1 MRGHDLRRDI
11 IETARAMNALG
22 INQGTSGNLS
32 ARIDGGFLVTPSG
45 IDYEACAP
53 DDIIRMTM
61 DGTPD
66 GPHKPSSEWRMH
78 RDLLAARPE
87 VQAVLHAHPT
97 FSTVLACMRR
107 AIPPFHSMVAIA
119 GGKDIPCSAYA
130 NFGTEELSTAMIEAM
145 QGRTACLLANHGMIA
160 VAGNLK
166 GVLTRASEV
175 ETLARQYCLTLQI
188 GEPVLLTDA
197 EMDEALEKIKI
208 YTHSLDVIDGG

>member
-107 AIPPFHSMVAIA
+107 AIPPFHSMVA
-119 GGKDIPCSAYA
+119 
-130 NFGTEELSTAMIEAM
+130 
-145 QGRTACLLANHGMIA
+145 